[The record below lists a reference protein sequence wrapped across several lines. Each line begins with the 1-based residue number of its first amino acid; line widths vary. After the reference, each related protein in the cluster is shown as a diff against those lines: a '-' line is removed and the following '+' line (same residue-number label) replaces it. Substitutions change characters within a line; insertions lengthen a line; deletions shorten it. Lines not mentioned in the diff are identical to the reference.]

1 MKFYN
6 WDTDA
11 RGHMWSYET
20 PDGAWVSRTAA
31 ETLAAQLAGYKE
43 SHDKYCPSAARIR
56 ELAAELQGVKDELY
70 SIDKAAKELGER
82 NRDLEAALRE
92 IARRESEAREIVTQ
106 NRWPSTLAID
116 LASQARLALEPPVSK
131 SQQKRIDA
139 LTAPETP
146 EGYSQ
151 AYADQMRTALLEIVS
166 HSTASTWEC
175 KPLSAIAARGLGA
188 ASETKAKE
196 LDCRH
201 GIPRSLCSECPTSD
215 RGEKR

>member
-1 MKFYN
+1 MTK
-6 WDTDA
+6 
-11 RGHMWSYET
+11 
-20 PDGAWVSRTAA
+20 GAWEDDWQR
-31 ETLAAQLAGYKE
+31 
-43 SHDKYCPSAARIR
+43 AARERDDLIAER
-56 ELAAELQGVKDELY
+56 DALAAEL
-70 SIDKAAKELGER
+70 AAMTNDR
-82 NRDLEAALRE
+82 NYHRGACMTHCMRIRDLEAALRE

-188 ASETKAKE
+188 ASETKGDAS
-196 LDCRH
+196 
-201 GIPRSLCSECPTSD
+201 G
-215 RGEKR
+215 